1 MGEGMKIISAR
12 ACTAVLVGLVL
23 GFAGALAGC
32 SQPTVDSPF
41 DGKPVTGDQL
51 LAQVAKAEA
60 QAAKDDAADKAKAEA
75 AVRTAKAKAEAEVRR
90 IAAQTKVDQANREV
104 QLADT
109 VAAAAVNT
117 EQVMAEFAAA
127 RVTRQSALEALKAQS
142 DDAFANLEAQMAQ
155 RSAIAKFAGSIP
167 VVSQYAG
174 AAGVD
179 TQALAGLLIGAGGM
193 GWMAKRSKKS
203 EYDAYDEGEAKAK
216 ARLDEATRRADAL
229 QAQLLALMI
238 TPPTAAASA
247 AAVAAAGQ
255 GVGAA
260 ALN

>member
-1 MGEGMKIISAR
+1 MGEGMKMISAR

-32 SQPTVDSPF
+32 SPPTVDSPF

-51 LAQVAKAEA
+51 LAQV
-60 QAAKDDAADKAKAEA
+60 
-75 AVRTAKAKAEAEVRR
+75 AKAEAEVRR

-193 GWMAKRSKKS
+193 AWQASRSKKHA
-203 EYDAYDEGEAKAK
+203 DASW
-216 ARLDEATRRADAL
+216 DEATAKQKADADAQRARADAL
-229 QAQLLALMI
+229 QAQLLALMVP
-238 TPPTAAASA
+238 PPTV

>member
-1 MGEGMKIISAR
+1 MGEGMKMISAR

-32 SQPTVDSPF
+32 SPPTVDSPF

-193 GWMAKRSKKS
+193 AWQASRSKKHA
-203 EYDAYDEGEAKAK
+203 DASW
-216 ARLDEATRRADAL
+216 DEATAKQKADADAQRARADAL
-229 QAQLLALMI
+229 QAQLLALMVP
-238 TPPTAAASA
+238 PPTV